1 MSVTKKPFSSEFT
14 YQVFSLLM
22 IMIVVHTAYVTVIRP
37 NAEAELEQQ
46 AAQINLDRDYVPK
59 RSVYVLVRDY
69 EQEACFI
76 LMLWA
81 LVIMSYKAT
90 HLIRERG
97 MLDMDLLHAK
107 EGIKFLP
114 QDMYKLTRQIQAL
127 PGEQQDYLLPR
138 ALQVALHRFNST
150 RNIQDVSSATQIVC
164 ESESEHLDSELSII
178 RYITWAIPSIGF
190 LGTVRG
196 IGDALGQAHKAVE
209 GDIAGVTESLGVA
222 FNSTLIALCISIV
235 LMFIVHQLQLL
246 QERLIL
252 ETQNYCNHNLIRHLQ
267 AQ

>member
-1 MSVTKKPFSSEFT
+1 MKKHYPFEFM
-14 YQVFSLLM
+14 YQVFSLL
-22 IMIVVHTAYVTVIRP
+22 IIIIIVHAAYVAVIRP

-46 AAQINLDRDYVPK
+46 AEQINIDKDYVPK
-59 RSVYVLVRDY
+59 RSVYVLIRDY

-76 LMLWA
+76 LMFWA
-81 LVIMSYKAT
+81 LFIMAFKGT
-90 HLIRERG
+90 NLLRERG
-97 MLDMDLLHAK
+97 LLDKDLLHAK

-114 QDMYKLTRQIQAL
+114 QDTRELARQIQTL
-127 PGEQQDYLLPR
+127 PKEEQNYLLPR
-138 ALQVALHRFNST
+138 ALNVALHRFSST
-150 RNIQDVSSATQIVC
+150 QNIQDVSSATTTVC
-164 ESESEHLDSELSII
+164 ESESERLDSELSII

-246 QERLIL
+246 QERFIL
-252 ETQNYCNHNLIRHLQ
+252 DTQNYCNNNLIRHLQ
-267 AQ
+267 VN

>member
-1 MSVTKKPFSSEFT
+1 MKKQFPSELV
-14 YQVFSLLM
+14 YQLFSLLL
-22 IMIVVHTAYVTVIRP
+22 IIIVVHAAYVAVIRP

-46 AAQINLDRDYVPK
+46 AARINLDGNYVPK

-81 LVIMSYKAT
+81 LMIMSYKAT
-90 HLIRERG
+90 HLFRERG
-97 MLDMDLLHAK
+97 MLDKDLLHAK

-114 QDMYKLTRQIQAL
+114 QDMHKLSRQIQSL
-127 PGEQQDYLLPR
+127 PAEQQDYLLPR
-138 ALQVALHRFNST
+138 ALQVALHRFSST
-150 RNIQDVSSATQIVC
+150 RNIQDVSSATHIVC
-164 ESESEHLDSELSII
+164 ESESERLDSELSLI
-178 RYITWAIPSIGF
+178 RYTTWAIPSIGF

-252 ETQNYCNHNLIRHLQ
+252 DTQNYCNQNLIRHLQ

>member
-1 MSVTKKPFSSEFT
+1 MKKHFPFEFI
-14 YQVFSLLM
+14 YQFFSLL
-22 IMIVVHTAYVTVIRP
+22 IIIIIVHAAYVAVIRP

-46 AAQINLDRDYVPK
+46 AVQINIDKDYVPK
-59 RSVYVLVRDY
+59 RSVYVLIRDY

-76 LMLWA
+76 LMFWSLF
-81 LVIMSYKAT
+81 IMAFKGTS
-90 HLIRERG
+90 LLRERSL
-97 MLDMDLLHAK
+97 LDKDLLHAK

-114 QDMYKLTRQIQAL
+114 QDTRELTRQIQTL
-127 PGEQQDYLLPR
+127 SKEEQNYLLPR
-138 ALQVALHRFNST
+138 ALNVALHRFSST
-150 RNIQDVSSATQIVC
+150 QNIQDVSSATTNVC
-164 ESESEHLDSELSII
+164 ESESERLDSELSII

-246 QERLIL
+246 QERFIL
-252 ETQNYCNHNLIRHLQ
+252 DTQNYCNNNLIRHLQ
-267 AQ
+267 VS

>member
-1 MSVTKKPFSSEFT
+1 MKKNLPIELI
-14 YQVFSLLM
+14 YQVFSLL
-22 IMIVVHTAYVTVIRP
+22 IIIIIVHAAYVAIIRP

-46 AAQINLDRDYVPK
+46 AEQLKLDNNYVPK
-59 RSVYVLVRDY
+59 RSIFVLIRDY

-76 LMLWA
+76 LMFWSLF
-81 LVIMSYKAT
+81 IMAFKGT
-90 HLIRERG
+90 NLLRERSL
-97 MLDMDLLHAK
+97 LDKDLLHAK

-114 QDMYKLTRQIQAL
+114 QDARELTRQIQSL
-127 PGEQQDYLLPR
+127 PKQEQNYLLPR
-138 ALQVALHRFNST
+138 ALITALHRFSST
-150 RNIQDVSSATQIVC
+150 KNIQDVSSATDNVC
-164 ESESEHLDSELSII
+164 ESEAERLDSELSII

-209 GDIAGVTESLGVA
+209 GDISGVTESLGVA

-246 QERLIL
+246 QERFIL
-252 ETQNYCNHNLIRHLQ
+252 DTQNYCNNNLLRHLQ
-267 AQ
+267 VS

>member
-1 MSVTKKPFSSEFT
+1 MNKPFSFEFI
-14 YQVFSLLM
+14 YQVLSLL
-22 IMIVVHTAYVTVIRP
+22 IIIIIVHAAYVAVIRP

-46 AAQINLDRDYVPK
+46 AEQINIDKDYVPK
-59 RSVYVLVRDY
+59 RSIYILIRDY

-76 LMLWA
+76 LMFWA
-81 LVIMSYKAT
+81 LFIMAFKGSNLL
-90 HLIRERG
+90 HERSL
-97 MLDMDLLHAK
+97 LDKDLLHAK

-114 QDMYKLTRQIQAL
+114 QDARELSRQIQNL
-127 PGEQQDYLLPR
+127 SNEEQGYLLPR
-138 ALQVALHRFNST
+138 ALTVALHRFSST
-150 RNIQDVSSATQIVC
+150 KNIQDVSSATASVC
-164 ESESEHLDSELSII
+164 ESESERLDSELSII

-246 QERLIL
+246 QERFIL
-252 ETQNYCNHNLIRHLQ
+252 DTQNYCNNNLIRHLQ
-267 AQ
+267 VG

>member
-1 MSVTKKPFSSEFT
+1 MKKHFPFEFI
-14 YQVFSLLM
+14 YQVFSLLV
-22 IMIVVHTAYVTVIRP
+22 IIIIVHAAYVTIIRP
-37 NAEAELEQQ
+37 NAQAELEQQ
-46 AAQINLDRDYVPK
+46 AEQLKIDKEFVPK
-59 RSVYVLVRDY
+59 RSIYILIRDY

-76 LMLWA
+76 LMFWSLF
-81 LVIMSYKAT
+81 IMVYKGT
-90 HLIRERG
+90 SLFRERSL
-97 MLDMDLLHAK
+97 LDKDILHAK

-114 QDMYKLTRQIQAL
+114 QDTRELARQIQTL
-127 PGEQQDYLLPR
+127 PVEEQKYLLPR
-138 ALQVALHRFNST
+138 ALNVALHRFSST
-150 RNIQDVSSATQIVC
+150 ENIQDVSSAATNIC
-164 ESESEHLDSELSII
+164 ESESERLDSELSII

-246 QERLIL
+246 QERFIL
-252 ETQNYCNHNLIRHLQ
+252 DTQNYCNNNLIRHLQ
-267 AQ
+267 VN

>member
-1 MSVTKKPFSSEFT
+1 MKKHFPFEFI
-14 YQVFSLLM
+14 YQIFSLL
-22 IMIVVHTAYVTVIRP
+22 IIIIIVHAAYVAVIRP

-46 AAQINLDRDYVPK
+46 AAQINIDKNYVPK
-59 RSVYVLVRDY
+59 RSVYILIRDY

-76 LMLWA
+76 LMFWA
-81 LVIMSYKAT
+81 LMIIAYKAT
-90 HLIRERG
+90 NLFNERD
-97 MLDMDLLHAK
+97 MLEKDLLHAK

-114 QDMYKLTRQIQAL
+114 QDTRDLARQIQSL
-127 PGEQQDYLLPR
+127 PVEEQNYLLPR
-138 ALQVALHRFNST
+138 ALQVALHRFSST
-150 RNIQDVSSATQIVC
+150 KNIQDVSSATNIVC
-164 ESESEHLDSELSII
+164 ESESERLDSELSII

-246 QERLIL
+246 QERFIL
-252 ETQNYCNHNLIRHLQ
+252 DAQNYCDNNLIRHLQ
-267 AQ
+267 TQ

>member
-1 MSVTKKPFSSEFT
+1 MKKHYPFEFM
-14 YQVFSLLM
+14 YQVFSLLV
-22 IMIVVHTAYVTVIRP
+22 IIIIVHAAYVAVIRP

-46 AAQINLDRDYVPK
+46 AAQINIDKDYVPK
-59 RSVYVLVRDY
+59 RSIYVLIRDY

-76 LMLWA
+76 LMFWA
-81 LVIMSYKAT
+81 LFIMAFKGTS
-90 HLIRERG
+90 LLRERG
-97 MLDMDLLHAK
+97 LLDKDLLHAK

-114 QDMYKLTRQIQAL
+114 QDTRELARQIQTL
-127 PGEQQDYLLPR
+127 PEAEQNYLLPR
-138 ALQVALHRFNST
+138 ALNVALHRFSST
-150 RNIQDVSSATQIVC
+150 QNIQDVSSATTTIC
-164 ESESEHLDSELSII
+164 ESESERLDSELSII

-246 QERLIL
+246 QERFIL
-252 ETQNYCNHNLIRHLQ
+252 DTQNYCNNNLIRHLQ
-267 AQ
+267 VS